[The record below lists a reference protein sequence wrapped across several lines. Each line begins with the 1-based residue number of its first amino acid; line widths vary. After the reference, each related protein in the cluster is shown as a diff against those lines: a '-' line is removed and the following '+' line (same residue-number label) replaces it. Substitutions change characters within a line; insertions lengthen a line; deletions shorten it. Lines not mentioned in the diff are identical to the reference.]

1 MIAVIGLLGATGLS
15 VAGNAI
21 TAIAIPWLVLERT
34 GSPALAGLLA
44 AAALGPLALSTFF
57 GGALIDRWGRRRLS
71 IIADILSALAVAA
84 LPILDSTA
92 GLNTALIAVLVAL
105 GALFDGPGMAAREAL
120 RPDVARHAKI
130 PLERVNAWGEALEGL
145 GNLVAPGIAAIF
157 IALAGATSTLWV
169 TVGMFFGAVLLT
181 WLTVPRDTRH
191 AAPDHYFRSVVEGFR
206 YVWREPV
213 LRGAGLTAMLLIM
226 FVAPFT
232 IVLTAQAQSLGNP
245 GLLGLVMTMFGVGGV
260 LGAVAY
266 GAVATKL
273 RRRPVL
279 VWGLV
284 ICGIGIMLFPA
295 GISMAV
301 LAAFVG
307 VAAAPI
313 NPITAVLIQERTP
326 ERLRGRVIGSVS
338 SLALIAGPIGVSLV
352 GTLLEGTSTSVA
364 FVVMGAGCV
373 LAAVYA
379 AYALR
384 DIEARTGLPGNE
396 FVPDDQAHPDPQ
408 CPVRTRRA

>member
-21 TAIAIPWLVLERT
+21 TGIAVPWLVLERT
-34 GSPALAGLLA
+34 GSPGLAGLMA
-44 AAALGPLALSTFF
+44 AAALGPLALSTLF

-84 LPILDSTA
+84 LPVLDSTL

-120 RPDVARHAKI
+120 RPDVAQHAKV

-145 GNLVAPGIAAIF
+145 GNLVAPGLAALLIATT
-157 IALAGATSTLWV
+157 GATNTLWV
-169 TVGMFFGAVLLT
+169 TVGMFFGAVVLT
-181 WLTVPRDTRH
+181 WVTIPRDVRRT
-191 AAPDHYFRSVVEGFR
+191 AAPDHYLRSVAEGLT
-206 YVWREPV
+206 YVWRQPM
-213 LRGAGLTAMLLIM
+213 LRGAGLTAMLLVL
-226 FVAPFT
+226 FVAPIT
-232 IVLTAQAQSLGNP
+232 IVLTAQAQSIGNP
-245 GLLGLVMTMFGVGGV
+245 GLLGLVMSAFAIGGIVGAIV
-260 LGAVAY
+260 Y
-266 GAVATKL
+266 GAVAQKL

-284 ICGIGIMLFPA
+284 ITGVGIMLFPS
-295 GISMAV
+295 GIPMAV
-301 LAAFVG
+301 LAGLVG

-338 SLALIAGPIGVSLV
+338 SLALVAGPIGVAVV
-352 GTLLEGTSTSVA
+352 GALLESSSAGLVL
-364 FVVMGAGCV
+364 VIMGGGCL
-373 LAAVYA
+373 LAALYA
-379 AYALR
+379 FGALR
-384 DIEARTGLPGNE
+384 DIEPRTGLPGNE
-396 FVPDDQAHPDPQ
+396 SNTSAES
-408 CPVRTRRA
+408 RTTKEPLTNK